1 MQIPYNREGSLDG
14 TDPEISSPSFQ
25 ASHNTENRHPNCLR
39 SQSVVLRHNRPMK
52 LTNPVQDLFHR
63 VRSMNFDRNVGNVMT
78 SQDSIGGLSSPASR
92 SDAEVSSDECTTGR
106 STSQG
111 SLSSCSSR
119 GVIDVAMI
127 PLIRTEGVS
136 TLPPSKEDL
145 QSSPPSVLVHSICL
159 PT

>member
-1 MQIPYNREGSLDG
+1 
-14 TDPEISSPSFQ
+14 
-25 ASHNTENRHPNCLR
+25 
-39 SQSVVLRHNRPMK
+39 
-52 LTNPVQDLFHR
+52 
-63 VRSMNFDRNVGNVMT
+63 MNFDKNVGKVMT

-92 SDAEVSSDECTTGR
+92 SDAEVSSDECTTG